1 MDDDW
6 GFTKELTELSENTD
20 DNEKG
25 TDYLDLEIFQVKFL
39 GSTAVDAPQS
49 EKVTA
54 HAIKNI
60 ISAAKCKFIQPD
72 L

>member
-6 GFTKELTELSENTD
+6 GFTEELTDLSENTE

-25 TDYLDLEIFQVKFL
+25 TDYPDLEIFQVKFL
-39 GSTAVDAPQS
+39 GSMAIDAPQS
-49 EKVTA
+49 EKITA

-60 ISAAKCKFIQPD
+60 ISAAKCKFIQSD

>member
-6 GFTKELTELSENTD
+6 GCTKELTD
-20 DNEKG
+20 DNIENR
-25 TDYLDLEIFQVKFL
+25 TDYSDLEIFQVKFV

-60 ISAAKCKFIQPD
+60 ISAAKCTVQ
-72 L
+72 LALY